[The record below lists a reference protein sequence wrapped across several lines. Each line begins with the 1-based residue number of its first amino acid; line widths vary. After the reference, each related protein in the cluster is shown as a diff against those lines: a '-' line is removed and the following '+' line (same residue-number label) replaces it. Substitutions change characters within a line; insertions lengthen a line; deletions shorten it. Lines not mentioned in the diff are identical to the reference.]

1 MVGETVYVYVGS
13 ESGVGEY
20 YFQGQVERYQPSK
33 ILEGTRDV
41 LLDQSWQNWGTEPTM
56 EFQEGAVWIVNYGPV
71 LPERCFL
78 RLPAGGI
85 LTPIER
91 WIRVKSFVQ
100 VETNLIKGIKITR
113 RTHVRGPILDLETVH
128 EWVADGYYNCT
139 KEDWSF
145 EDAYRRIAK
154 SLAMQR
160 P

>member
-1 MVGETVYVYVGS
+1 MNAISLLEEARRPFPSPCGVRRVGDSQTLIFSNHYHLLKFPSPCGVRRVGDS
-13 ESGVGEY
+13 T
-20 YFQGQVERYQPSK
+20 
-33 ILEGTRDV
+33 I
-41 LLDQSWQNWGTEPTM
+41 
-56 EFQEGAVWIVNYGPV
+56 EFHDGAVWIKNYGPV